1 MTSSDGEW
9 VSRLPLL
16 PLPRYDNCIER
27 SRKGEREGGKG
38 GRGRGEER
46 RERDGERER
55 ERERERGRERGTQLS
70 RPSFRCFIF
79 PLVCACPSV
88 HPHLLHFSAG
98 QLLRSCVELAKMWR
112 MDRYLRHLQAVMIV
126 ADQNIALEV
135 TGNGDVLESHDGV
148 LGVGSGSPYAI
159 AAARALYPD
168 ASISVKDI
176 AFRAMNIAADMCVHT
191 NTNFIVEKISE
202 AGEAE
207 VLAAAAA
214 AATSTPTEPTTENR
228 H

>member
-1 MTSSDGEW
+1 MAFSEARHGTTILCVKRGGDAVIIGDGQ
-9 VSRLPLL
+9 VTQGNRVLKPNARKIRRLKKDVIMGFAGTTADAFTLM
-16 PLPRYDNCIER
+16 ER
-27 SRKGEREGGKG
+27 LEGKL
-38 GRGRGEER
+38 EE
-46 RERDGERER
+46 
-55 ERERERGRERGTQLS
+55 
-70 RPSFRCFIF
+70 
-79 PLVCACPSV
+79 
-88 HPHLLHFSAG
+88 HPG

-202 AGEAE
+202 ASEAE
-207 VLAAAAA
+207 VLAAA

-228 H
+228 N